1 MNPQRIPS
9 LILSFIFF
17 LSGLTGLV
25 YEIVWSRILSTIIGN
40 TSLAIAIVVSLFM
53 AGLAIGSFVSARL
66 RGLQQ
71 PLMLYGVLEGTIGV
85 FAILTPY
92 LGVWINGIYSH
103 YYEAVSNHFFQ
114 SVILKAGLSAV
125 ILLIPTIAM
134 GMTLPL
140 LIRCFAPEERQH
152 HAARLYGLNTA
163 GAVVGTLLAGYVLLP
178 TLGISN
184 TIYAT
189 AVVNGLLL
197 IAALRLAPQLE
208 SYAQQQ
214 SAAPAFHPLYLLFLF
229 TGFATLSYE
238 ILWTRALSMCFGS
251 SVYAFSAILAA
262 FLLGIASGSYF
273 YAGKLSSQTDPYQFF
288 SLIQFRI
295 SLSALF
301 FIGIFMGLPLI
312 LIQLFHAL
320 HNSFT
325 LFQAAQFL
333 LITLSV
339 FYTTFLSGSA
349 FPAALN
355 FFRDKP
361 DLSQSYA
368 GYIYGYNTIG
378 SILGSLCAGF
388 ILIPWLGVER
398 SIRLIVLLNLVLGII
413 CFRKSHAAKQNV
425 RVLAIGGVSLA
436 LLMFLPRWNQSIY
449 NAGFYAF
456 AYKYA
461 EKKPSKSP
469 RTSLRPPAPPP
480 HRSALQASAFPFG
493 QATAFEELNLLYYS
507 EGLTATVAVA
517 QDSDGI
523 RSLLI
528 NGKPDASNVPTGDMR
543 TQLLLGHLPALLAE
557 HTNDALVIGLG
568 SGVTAGAIAKHQ
580 FNKIDIVEI
589 EQKVVQASAY
599 FEEENG
605 SILKSNQVRLILDD
619 GRNVVQHASG
629 SYDVITSE
637 PSNLWMSGVANL
649 FTREFF
655 QAVQKRLRPDGV
667 LCQWI
672 HLYQISAHDVLIL
685 LKTIHSVFPHLA
697 IWVDGS
703 DDMLILAANR
713 PFNLDQQRIAERMS
727 KPQVQLSLER
737 SNIRPDNILK
747 GYISDERL
755 MKVLR
760 KNLPVNTD
768 DYPVL
773 EFSAP
778 RSLFVNQSKEIIK
791 SLYYY
796 KTLAEQ

>member
-1 MNPQRIPS
+1 LTPQRTQS
-9 LILSFIFF
+9 LTLSFIFF

-53 AGLAIGSFVSARL
+53 AGLAAGSFLSARF
-66 RGLQQ
+66 RGLSQ
-71 PLMLYGVLEGTIGV
+71 PLRLYGLLEGIIGL
-85 FAILTPY
+85 FAIFTPQ

-103 YYEAVSNHFFQ
+103 YYEAVSGNFFQ
-114 SVILKAGLSAV
+114 SVILKASLSAV

-178 TLGISN
+178 SFGISR

-189 AVVNGLLL
+189 AIVNGLLL
-197 IAALRLAPQLE
+197 VAAVKLSQRIE
-208 SYAQQQ
+208 SHEQPT
-214 SAAPAFHPLYLLFLF
+214 STAPAFHPLYFLFLL

-238 ILWTRALSMCFGS
+238 ILWTRALSMYFGS

-262 FLLGIASGSYF
+262 FLLGIASGSF
-273 YAGKLSSQTDPYQFF
+273 LYAGRISIQTDPYQFF

-301 FIGIFMGLPLI
+301 FIGIFMGLPVV
-312 LIQLFHAL
+312 LIQLFHVFYK
-320 HNSFT
+320 SFS

-333 LITLSV
+333 LITLTV

-349 FPAALN
+349 FPAALH

-361 DLSQSYA
+361 GLSASFA

-378 SILGSLCAGF
+378 SILGSLCSGF

-398 SIRLIVLLNLVLGII
+398 SIRLIVLLNLILGII
-413 CFRKSHAAKQNV
+413 CFRKSHAAKQNI
-425 RVLAIGGVSLA
+425 RVLAIGGVSLV

-461 EKKPSKSP
+461 EKKPSSNP
-469 RTSLRPPAPPP
+469 QSSLRPSAPRPLGKVQ
-480 HRSALQASAFPFG
+480 HAAAFPFAP
-493 QATAFEELNLLYYS
+493 ATAIEEINLLYYS

-517 QDSDGI
+517 QDPNGI

-557 HTNDALVIGLG
+557 HTQDALVIGLG
-568 SGVTAGAIAKHQ
+568 SGVTAGALAKHQ
-580 FNKIDIVEI
+580 FNRIDIVEI
-589 EQKVVQASAY
+589 EQKVAEASAY

-605 SILKSNQVRLILDD
+605 NILKNNHVQLIIDD
-619 GRNVVQHASG
+619 GRNVVQHVSRT
-629 SYDVITSE
+629 YDVITSE

-655 QAVQKRLRPDGV
+655 QSVRQRLRPEGV

-672 HLYQISAHDVLIL
+672 HLYQISAHDVLVF

-703 DDMLILAANR
+703 DMLILAGNR
-713 PFNLDQQRIAERMS
+713 PFQLDLQRISQRMI
-727 KPQVQLSLER
+727 KPDVQLSLER

-747 GYISDERL
+747 GYVSDERL
-755 MKVLR
+755 LKVMR
-760 KNLPVNTD
+760 KNLEINTD
-768 DYPVL
+768 DFPVL

-778 RSLFVNQSKEIIK
+778 RSLFVNQSKQIIK

-796 KTLAEQ
+796 KFLAGK

>member
-1 MNPQRIPS
+1 LNPQRTQS
-9 LILSFIFF
+9 LTLSFIFF

-53 AGLAIGSFVSARL
+53 AGLATGSFVSARL
-66 RGLQQ
+66 RGLRQ
-71 PLMLYGVLEGTIGV
+71 PLILYGILEGTIGL
-85 FAILTPY
+85 FAILTPH

-103 YYEAVSNHFFQ
+103 YYEAVSHNFFQ
-114 SVILKAGLSAV
+114 SVILKASLSAI
-125 ILLIPTIAM
+125 ILLIPTITM

-140 LIRCFAPEERQH
+140 LIRCFPPEERQH

-163 GAVVGTLLAGYVLLP
+163 GAVIGTLLAGYVLLP
-178 TLGISN
+178 TFGISY

-197 IAALRLAPQLE
+197 IAALRLSPGLE
-208 SYAQQQ
+208 SYSQPP
-214 SAAPAFHPLYLLFLF
+214 STAPAFHPVYLLFLL

-238 ILWTRALSMCFGS
+238 ILWTRALSMFFGS

-262 FLLGIASGSYF
+262 FLLGIAAGSYF
-273 YAGKLSSQTDPYQFF
+273 YAGRITTQTDPYQFF

-295 SLSALF
+295 SLSGLF
-301 FIGIFMGLPLI
+301 FIGIFMGLPVV
-312 LIQLFHAL
+312 LIQLFHVFN
-320 HNSFT
+320 HSFT

-333 LITLSV
+333 LITLAV

-349 FPAALN
+349 FPAALH
-355 FFRDKP
+355 FFREKP
-361 DLSQSYA
+361 ELSQTFA

-398 SIRLIVLLNLVLGII
+398 SIRLIVLLNLILGAI
-413 CFRKSHAAKQNV
+413 CFRKSHAAKQNI
-425 RVLAIGGVSLA
+425 RVLAIGGVSLV

-461 EKKPSKSP
+461 EKSQHPKPQTHLHTSKV
-469 RTSLRPPAPPP
+469 LY
-480 HRSALQASAFPFG
+480 ASAIPFG
-493 QATAFEELNLLYYS
+493 PATAVDELNLLYYR

-517 QDSDGI
+517 QDPNGI

-543 TQLLLGHLPALLAE
+543 TQLLLGHLPSLFAE
-557 HTNDALVIGLG
+557 RTQDALVIGLG
-568 SGVTAGAIAKHQ
+568 SGVTAGALAKHQ
-580 FNKIDIVEI
+580 FNRIDIVEI
-589 EQKVVQASAY
+589 EQKVAEASAY

-605 SILKSNQVRLILDD
+605 SILKSDRVQLIVDD
-619 GRNVVQHASG
+619 GRNVVQHTSQT
-629 SYDVITSE
+629 YDVITSE

-655 QAVQKRLRPDGV
+655 QYVQKRLRPDGV

-672 HLYQISAHDVLIL
+672 HLYQISAHDVLIF
-685 LKTIHSVFPHLA
+685 LKTIHSVFPHLV

-703 DDMLILAANR
+703 DMLILAGNR
-713 PFNLDQQRIAERMS
+713 PFQLDQQRIAERMS
-727 KPQVQLSLER
+727 KPEVQMSLER

-747 GYISDERL
+747 GYVSDERL

-760 KNLPVNTD
+760 KNLEINTD
-768 DYPVL
+768 DFPIL

-778 RSLFVNQSKEIIK
+778 RSLFVNQSKEIVK

-796 KTLAEQ
+796 KSLAERNAD

>member
-1 MNPQRIPS
+1 MNPQRTQS
-9 LILSFIFF
+9 LILSYIFF

-53 AGLAIGSFVSARL
+53 AGLATGSFVSARL
-66 RGLQQ
+66 RGLRQ
-71 PLMLYGVLEGTIGV
+71 PLILYGILEGTIGL
-85 FAILTPY
+85 FAILTPH

-103 YYEAVSNHFFQ
+103 YYEAVSNNFFQ
-114 SVILKAGLSAV
+114 SVILKASLSAV

-140 LIRCFAPEERQH
+140 LIRCFPPEQRQH

-178 TLGISN
+178 TFGISN

-197 IAALRLAPQLE
+197 IAALRISSSLQ
-208 SYAQQQ
+208 SYSQV
-214 SAAPAFHPLYLLFLF
+214 SSTAPAFHPLYLLFLF

-238 ILWTRALSMCFGS
+238 ILWTRALSMYFGS

-262 FLLGIASGSYF
+262 FLLGIATGSYF
-273 YAGKLSSQTDPYQFF
+273 YAGRLSSQDPYQFF

-295 SLSALF
+295 SLSGLF

-320 HNSFT
+320 HHSFV

-333 LITLSV
+333 LITLAV

-349 FPAALN
+349 FPAALH
-355 FFRDKP
+355 FFREKP
-361 DLSQSYA
+361 ELSQSYA
-368 GYIYGYNTIG
+368 GYIYAYNTIG
-378 SILGSLCAGF
+378 SILGSVCSGF

-413 CFRKSHAAKQNV
+413 CFRKSHATKQKTN
-425 RVLAIGGVSLA
+425 VLAIGGVSLV

-461 EKKPSKSP
+461 EKSQHPPKPRSHLQSKKV
-469 RTSLRPPAPPP
+469 
-480 HRSALQASAFPFG
+480 LQAGAFPFG
-493 QATAFEELNLLYYS
+493 PATAIDELNLLYYS

-517 QDSDGI
+517 QDSNGI

-557 HTNDALVIGLG
+557 HTQDALVIGLG
-568 SGVTAGAIAKHQ
+568 SGVTAGALAKHQ
-580 FNKIDIVEI
+580 FNRIDIVEI
-589 EQKVVQASAY
+589 EQKVAQASAY

-605 SILKSNQVRLILDD
+605 SILKNNRVQLIVDD
-619 GRNVVQHASG
+619 GRNVVQHSAHT
-629 SYDVITSE
+629 YDVITSE

-655 QAVQKRLRPDGV
+655 QSVQKRLRSDGV

-672 HLYQISAHDVLIL
+672 HLYQISGHDVLVF

-703 DDMLILAANR
+703 DMLILAGNR
-713 PFNLDQQRIAERMS
+713 PFVLDQQRISKRMS
-727 KPQVQLSLER
+727 KPEVQMSLEK

-747 GYISDERL
+747 GYVSDEGL

-778 RSLFVNQSKEIIK
+778 RSLFVNQSKEIVK

-796 KTLAEQ
+796 KSLAEQ

>member
-1 MNPQRIPS
+1 
-9 LILSFIFF
+9 
-17 LSGLTGLV
+17 
-25 YEIVWSRILSTIIGN
+25 
-40 TSLAIAIVVSLFM
+40 M
-53 AGLAIGSFVSARL
+53 AGLATGSFVSARL
-66 RGLQQ
+66 RGLSK
-71 PLMLYGVLEGTIGV
+71 PLKLYGILEGTIGL

-114 SVILKAGLSAV
+114 SVILKASLSAV

-189 AVVNGLLL
+189 AVVNGILL
-197 IAALRLAPQLE
+197 IAALLLASRLE
-208 SYAQQQ
+208 SFAQQQ
-214 SAAPAFHPLYLLFLF
+214 STAPVFHPLYLLFLF

-238 ILWTRALSMCFGS
+238 ILWTRALSMYFGS

-273 YAGKLSSQTDPYQFF
+273 YAGKLSEQTDPYQFF

-295 SLSALF
+295 SLSGLF

-333 LITLSV
+333 LITLAV

-349 FPAALN
+349 FPAALH
-355 FFRDKP
+355 FFRDHAEQ
-361 DLSQSYA
+361 SQSYA

-398 SIRLIVLLNLVLGII
+398 SIRLIILLNLILGII
-413 CFRKSHAAKQNV
+413 CFRKSHAAKQNA
-425 RVLAIGGVSLA
+425 RVLAIGGVSLV

-461 EKKPSKSP
+461 EPKPASKSP
-469 RTSLRPPAPPP
+469 RTSLGPSAPP
-480 HRSALQASAFPFG
+480 HLRRVLQASAFPIG
-493 QATAFEELNLLYYS
+493 PATAINELNLIYYS

-517 QDSDGI
+517 QDPNGI

-557 HTNDALVIGLG
+557 HTQDALVIGLG
-568 SGVTAGAIAKHQ
+568 SGVTAGALAKHQ

-589 EQKVVQASAY
+589 EQKVTQASAF

-605 SILKSNQVRLILDD
+605 SILKSNHVRLIVDD

-655 QAVQKRLRPDGV
+655 QSVQKRLRPDGV

-672 HLYQISAHDVLIL
+672 HLYQISAHDVLVF

-703 DDMLILAANR
+703 DMLILAGNR

-737 SNIRPDNILK
+737 SNIRPDNIMK

-778 RSLFVNQSKEIIK
+778 RSLFVNQSKEIVK

-796 KTLAEQ
+796 KSLAEQQ

>member
-1 MNPQRIPS
+1 LNPQRTHA
-9 LILSFIFF
+9 LTLSFIFF

-25 YEIVWSRILSTIIGN
+25 YEIVWSRILSTVIGN

-53 AGLAIGSFVSARL
+53 AGLATGSFVSARL
-66 RGLQQ
+66 RGLSR
-71 PLMLYGVLEGTIGV
+71 PLMLYGILEGIIGL
-85 FAILTPY
+85 FAILTPH
-92 LGVWINGIYSH
+92 LGVWINAIYSH
-103 YYEAVSNHFFQ
+103 YYEVVANNFFQ
-114 SVILKAGLSAV
+114 SVILKASLSAI
-125 ILLIPTIAM
+125 ILLVPTIAM

-152 HAARLYGLNTA
+152 HAAKLYGLNTA

-178 TLGISN
+178 TFGISN

-189 AVVNGLLL
+189 AVINGLLL
-197 IAALRLAPQLE
+197 IAALRLSSLLG
-208 SYAQQQ
+208 SYSQP
-214 SAAPAFHPLYLLFLF
+214 SSTAPAFHPLYLLFLF
-229 TGFATLSYE
+229 TGFATLAYE
-238 ILWTRALSMCFGS
+238 ILWTRALSMYFGS

-273 YAGKLSSQTDPYQFF
+273 YAGRLSSQDPYQFF

-295 SLSALF
+295 SLSGLF

-320 HNSFT
+320 HHSFT

-333 LITLSV
+333 LITLAV

-349 FPAALN
+349 FPAALH
-355 FFRDKP
+355 FFREKP
-361 DLSQSYA
+361 ELSQSFA

-388 ILIPWLGVER
+388 VLIPWLGVER
-398 SIRLIVLLNLVLGII
+398 SIRLIVLLNLILGII
-413 CFRKSHAAKQNV
+413 CFRKSHAAKQNI
-425 RVLAIGGVSLA
+425 RVLAIGGVSLL

-461 EKKPSKSP
+461 EQKSQPKSP
-469 RTSLRPPAPPP
+469 RTFLGPSTPKTRP
-480 HRSALQASAFPFG
+480 ALMYAAALPFG
-493 QATAFEELNLLYYS
+493 AVTAINELNLLYYS

-517 QDSDGI
+517 QDSNGI

-543 TQLLLGHLPALLAE
+543 TQLLLGHLPSLLAE
-557 HTNDALVIGLG
+557 NTRDALVIGLG
-568 SGVTAGAIAKHQ
+568 SGVTAGALAKHQ
-580 FNKIDIVEI
+580 FNRIDIVEI
-589 EQKVVQASAY
+589 EQKVAQASAY

-605 SILKSNQVRLILDD
+605 SILKNKRVKLIVDD
-619 GRNVVQHASG
+619 GRNVVQHASRT
-629 SYDVITSE
+629 YDVITSE

-655 QAVQKRLRPDGV
+655 QSVQKRLQPDGV

-672 HLYQISAHDVLIL
+672 HLYQISAHDVLVF

-703 DDMLILAANR
+703 DMLILAGNR
-713 PFNLDQQRIAERMS
+713 PFNLDPQRIAQRMS
-727 KPQVQLSLER
+727 RPEVQLNLER
-737 SNIRPDNILK
+737 SNIRPDNIFK

-760 KNLPVNTD
+760 KHLEINTD
-768 DYPVL
+768 DYPIL

-778 RSLFVNQSKEIIK
+778 RSLFVNQSKEIVK

-796 KTLAEQ
+796 KSLAEQQ

>member
-1 MNPQRIPS
+1 LNPQRTPA
-9 LILSFIFF
+9 LILSLIFF

-53 AGLAIGSFVSARL
+53 AGLATGSFVSARL
-66 RGLQQ
+66 RGLSQ
-71 PLMLYGVLEGTIGV
+71 PLKLYGILEGTIGL

-103 YYEAVSNHFFQ
+103 YYEIVSNHFFQ

-189 AVVNGLLL
+189 AVVNGVLL
-197 IAALRLAPQLE
+197 IAALLLAPRLE

-214 SAAPAFHPLYLLFLF
+214 STAPAFHPLYLLFLF

-238 ILWTRALSMCFGS
+238 ILWTRALSMYFGS

-273 YAGKLSSQTDPYQFF
+273 YAGKLSSQSDPYQFF

-295 SLSALF
+295 SLSGLF

-325 LFQAAQFL
+325 MFQAAQFL
-333 LITLSV
+333 LITLAV

-349 FPAALN
+349 FPAALH
-355 FFRDKP
+355 FFRDHP
-361 DLSQSYA
+361 EQSQSYA
-368 GYIYGYNTIG
+368 GYVYGYNTVG

-398 SIRLIVLLNLVLGII
+398 SIRLIVLLNLILGII
-413 CFRKSHAAKQNV
+413 CFRKSHAAKQNA
-425 RVLAIGGVSLA
+425 RVLAIGGVSLV

-461 EKKPSKSP
+461 EKAQHPKKPQSHVQSS
-469 RTSLRPPAPPP
+469 RV
-480 HRSALQASAFPFG
+480 LQASAFPLG
-493 QATAFEELNLLYYS
+493 PATAIEELNLLFYS

-517 QDSDGI
+517 QDPNGI

-543 TQLLLGHLPALLAE
+543 TQLLLGHLPSLLAE
-557 HTNDALVIGLG
+557 HTQDALVIGLG
-568 SGVTAGAIAKHQ
+568 SGVTAGALAKHQ
-580 FNKIDIVEI
+580 FNRIDIVEI
-589 EQKVVQASAY
+589 EQKVAQASAY

-605 SILKSNQVRLILDD
+605 SILKSNHVRLIVDD

-629 SYDVITSE
+629 FYDVITSE

-655 QAVQKRLRPDGV
+655 QSVQKRLRPDGV

-672 HLYQISAHDVLIL
+672 HLYQISAHDVLVF

-703 DDMLILAANR
+703 DMLILAGNR
-713 PFNLDQQRIAERMS
+713 PFNLDQQRITERMS
-727 KPQVQLSLER
+727 KPEVQKSLER
-737 SNIRPDNILK
+737 SNIRPDNIFK

-778 RSLFVNQSKEIIK
+778 RSLFVNQSKEIVK
-791 SLYYY
+791 TLYYY
-796 KTLAEQ
+796 KYLAEQTP